1 MIVSTA
7 DVQALMRNLHVSR
20 SYIYH
25 QVLKHIPTMPALNPD
40 PLLEGTEQ
48 GAIRIGEGES
58 LLFSPLGSDRGGS
71 SSEEEDEVE
80 GEVLEGVGKDARRVQ

>member
-1 MIVSTA
+1 MLSLA
-7 DVQALMRNLHVSR
+7 HPC

-25 QVLKHIPTMPALNPD
+25 QVLKHIPTMPALIPD
-40 PLLEGTEQ
+40 PLLDSSEQ
-48 GAIRIGEGES
+48 GTIRIGEGES

-80 GEVLEGVGKDARRVQ
+80 GEVLEGIRKDSRRIQ

>member
-1 MIVSTA
+1 MTLATLTDSP
-7 DVQALMRNLHVSR
+7 LLPR

-25 QVLKHIPTMPALNPD
+25 QVLKHIPTMPALIPD
-40 PLLEGTEQ
+40 PLLEGTEE

-71 SSEEEDEVE
+71 SSEEEDENE
-80 GEVLEGVGKDARRVQ
+80 REDEVLEGVKHDTRRVR

>member
-1 MIVSTA
+1 MTDRSHP
-7 DVQALMRNLHVSR
+7 LF

-25 QVLKHIPTMPALNPD
+25 QVLKHIPTMPALIPD
-40 PLLEGTEQ
+40 PLLEGSEQ

-71 SSEEEDEVE
+71 SSEEEEDEVE
-80 GEVLEGVGKDARRVQ
+80 GEVLAGIRKDTRRIQ